1 MGGEEWG
8 KIRGKRKREKND
20 IQEIP
25 KEGKFQG
32 NDHYNLKFLNCSC
45 HHIDSIDD
53 SCQLQI

>member
-25 KEGKFQG
+25 KEGKF
-32 NDHYNLKFLNCSC
+32 
-45 HHIDSIDD
+45 
-53 SCQLQI
+53 